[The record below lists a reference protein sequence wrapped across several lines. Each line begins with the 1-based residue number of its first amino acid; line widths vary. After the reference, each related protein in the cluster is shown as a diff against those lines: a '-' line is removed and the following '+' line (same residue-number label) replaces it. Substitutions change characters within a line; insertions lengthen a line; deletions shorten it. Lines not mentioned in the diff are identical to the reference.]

1 MTQPELPCIP
11 TSSTALDLTCI
22 AHSVMQ
28 SANELNTLLRAG
40 NAHALEAQIEAEV
53 GDAAMH

>member
-1 MTQPELPCIP
+1 LPRIP
-11 TSSTALDLTCI
+11 TSSTAPDLTRI
-22 AHSVMQ
+22 AHSIVQ

-40 NAHALEAQIEAEV
+40 NAHAFEAQIEAEV